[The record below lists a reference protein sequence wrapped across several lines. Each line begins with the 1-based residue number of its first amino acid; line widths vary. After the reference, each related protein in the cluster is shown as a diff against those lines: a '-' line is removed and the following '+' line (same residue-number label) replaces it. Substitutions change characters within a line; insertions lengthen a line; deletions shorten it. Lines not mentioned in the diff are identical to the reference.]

1 MSARR
6 PARTT
11 LIGLLGATAVVAVA
25 VAAAAA
31 PAAAAPPPSPGAQ
44 TLRVATYNLSLN
56 RNAPGQLVADLTTG
70 TNAQARTVAEIIQR
84 ADPDVVLLNEFD
96 FVEGGLA
103 ADLFRENY
111 LEVPQGGADPVEYPY
126 AFVAP
131 SNTGIASGFDL
142 NNNGVTVTT
151 PLAPGY
157 GDDAFG
163 FGAFEGQFGMA
174 VLSKHPIIEKDVRTF
189 QHFLWKD
196 MPGALLPD
204 DPNTAAPADWYSPQE
219 LAVFRL
225 SSKSHWDVPVQVG
238 SATVHVLASHPTPP
252 TFDGAEDRNG
262 RRNHDEIRFWADYV
276 RPGRASAYI
285 YDDAGQQG
293 GLAPGARFVIAGDQN
308 ADPLDGD
315 SVPGAAQLLLEHPRV
330 NTSVTP
336 SSDGAVGA
344 AARQGGA
351 NLTHRGDPAF
361 DTADFADST
370 PGNLRVDY
378 VLPSRP
384 LRIVDAAVFWP
395 TADDPLFRLVGDF
408 PFPSSDHRL
417 TWIDVTVPGG
427 PDR

>member
-1 MSARR
+1 MRTRPIRR
-6 PARTT
+6 MLAA
-11 LIGLLGATAVVAVA
+11 LLVAATAIAMG
-25 VAAAAA
+25 AASPSAPAA
-31 PAAAAPPPSPGAQ
+31 PAAPSGGAPPEV
-44 TLRVATYNLSLN
+44 RIATFNASLN
-56 RNAPGQLVADLTTG
+56 RNAEGQLIEHLSTPG
-70 TNAQARTVAEIIQR
+70 NAQAATVAEIIQR
-84 ADPDVVLLNEFD
+84 VRPDLLLINEFD
-96 FVEGGLA
+96 FDEDGTA
-103 ADLFRENY
+103 AELFQQNY
-111 LEVPQGGADPVEYPY
+111 LSVPHNGAAPIEYPY
-126 AFVAP
+126 RFVAP
-131 SNTGIASGFDL
+131 SNTGIPSGFDL
-142 NNNGVTVTT
+142 NNDGTVGG
-151 PLAPGY
+151 P
-157 GDDAFG
+157 DDAFG
-163 FGAFEGQFGMA
+163 FGFFPGQFGMA
-174 VLSKHPIIEKDVRTF
+174 VYSMHPIVLDGVRTF
-189 QHFLWKD
+189 QTFRWAD

-204 DPNTAAPADWYSPQE
+204 DPAAPAPADWFTDAE
-219 LAVFRL
+219 LDAVRL
-225 SSKSHWDVPVQVG
+225 SSKSHWDLPIDIDGQL
-238 SATVHVLASHPTPP
+238 VHFLVSHPTPP
-252 TFDGAEDRNG
+252 VFDGPEDRNG

-285 YDDAGQQG
+285 YDDAGERG

-336 SSDGAVGA
+336 SSDGAVDA

>member
-1 MSARR
+1 M
-6 PARTT
+6 
-11 LIGLLGATAVVAVA
+11 
-25 VAAAAA
+25 
-31 PAAAAPPPSPGAQ
+31 
-44 TLRVATYNLSLN
+44 
-56 RNAPGQLVADLTTG
+56 
-70 TNAQARTVAEIIQR
+70 
-84 ADPDVVLLNEFD
+84 
-96 FVEGGLA
+96 
-103 ADLFRENY
+103 
-111 LEVPQGGADPVEYPY
+111 
-126 AFVAP
+126 
-131 SNTGIASGFDL
+131 
-142 NNNGVTVTT
+142 
-151 PLAPGY
+151 
-157 GDDAFG
+157 
-163 FGAFEGQFGMA
+163 
-174 VLSKHPIIEKDVRTF
+174 
-189 QHFLWKD
+189 HFL
-196 MPGALLPD
+196 
-204 DPNTAAPADWYSPQE
+204 
-219 LAVFRL
+219 V
-225 SSKSHWDVPVQVG
+225 
-238 SATVHVLASHPTPP
+238 SHPTPP
-252 TFDGAEDRNG
+252 VFDGPEDRNG

-336 SSDGAVGA
+336 SSDGAVDA

-427 PDR
+427 PNR